1 MTILKGDGKKQLFY
15 GLHALIPVAICAVLF
30 LLTKTSGLHL
40 VVSTLYGPGHSELLA
55 KLVPEKLL
63 MFIITYFRDMLWAY
77 AVVFAV
83 SYWNSD
89 CLVGIRRSFITVALF
104 ELGLIV
110 FESITAVSGVFDVRH
125 VLAILAGTAFGMGVV
140 LVKERHLIR
149 RKKRMA
155 VRLVEV
161 ILVLVIFASG
171 AIASAVSKD
180 TLRDTARNEVQA
192 AVEASVAF
200 LEND

>member
-1 MTILKGDGKKQLFY
+1 
-15 GLHALIPVAICAVLF
+15 
-30 LLTKTSGLHL
+30 
-40 VVSTLYGPGHSELLA
+40 
-55 KLVPEKLL
+55 
-63 MFIITYFRDMLWAY
+63 ML
-77 AVVFAV
+77 
-83 SYWNSD
+83 
-89 CLVGIRRSFITVALF
+89 
-104 ELGLIV
+104 LIV
-110 FESITAVSGVFDVRH
+110 FESITAVSGAFDVRH